1 MNWAT
6 EAAGACVDSFSS
18 QVGGCEAANVLSPSL
33 TSIWL
38 SEETL
43 PQFLVI
49 SLKKSKAYTDDMV
62 IRSVGWHCWH
72 SYTTNPFKVSLS
84 VASNGKQYK
93 PWDTF
98 IADRNKGTQ
107 LFSCVPISA
116 RLYPYLKLEVTQTF
130 GGLQTYMNRIFLF
143 EEEISHS
150 PLRNSTAS
158 LLSQPEATYYDVK
171 EDLVQSVSTE
181 SLVTNSERVS
191 FNYAADISQNDEPL
205 TLSKDSLPLSPAD
218 KENATSL
225 QAASIPPSR
234 SQVAT
239 PEMVSS
245 SPHHGPHLEPRSQ
258 DSVHG
263 KGSPDS
269 GSISSV
275 SRTSSR
281 SSTLLRRLGE
291 LEHKYSRLS
300 RKVEELESSA
310 SETPGTDKTASEH
323 RHTIGEPLK
332 DDSLSRHEVKPPPS
346 LSSERPSV
354 LTQTPSRDTGT
365 TSSRTFEVRVP
376 AQRNTATQTPSKDHL
391 PKLPMEIKAKKDK
404 SAPHHLTPGS
414 CDSATQTDYRYFIA
428 SDASTGQSTPQ
439 PGAANDLKVLG
450 DTPSASRAEVRRSQT
465 GDSGEE
471 IKTSTV
477 RPDRRS
483 SHHHSK
489 KTASKDAVSSR
500 MTTEK
505 NRTPTVYE
513 TETGPAMRADS
524 LARKADEGLARK
536 ADGLARKADEGLAKA
551 EASLAMNSGAGLA
564 RKAEAGL
571 AIRAEVTIPDDEL
584 VRIVHSIH
592 NKVLAKTQKT
602 IELELMRK
610 IGRASLL

>member
-6 EAAGACVDSFSS
+6 EAAGACIDSFSS
-18 QVGGCEAANVLSPSL
+18 QVSGCEAANVLAPSL

-84 VASNGKQYK
+84 VASYGKQYK

-116 RLYPYLKLEVTQTF
+116 RLYPFLKLEVTQTF

-181 SLVTNSERVS
+181 SLVTNSEHVS

-205 TLSKDSLPLSPAD
+205 TLSTDSQPLCPAD
-218 KENATSL
+218 KENATSP
-225 QAASIPPSR
+225 QGASITPSR

-239 PEMVSS
+239 REMVSS
-245 SPHHGPHLEPRSQ
+245 GSQNGPPLETRSQ
-258 DSVHG
+258 DSAHG

-281 SSTLLRRLGE
+281 SSTLLRRLSE

-310 SETPGTDKTASEH
+310 SETPGTDRTASEH
-323 RHTIGEPLK
+323 RCTVDISLK
-332 DDSLSRHEVKPPPS
+332 DDSTSRPEVKPSPS
-346 LSSERPSV
+346 LSSERPSA

-365 TSSRTFEVRVP
+365 TTPRTFEVRVP
-376 AQRNTATQTPSKDHL
+376 AQRNTAAQTPSKDHL
-391 PKLPMEIKAKKDK
+391 PKLPMEIKDRRDT
-404 SAPHHLTPGS
+404 SAPHQNTPGS
-414 CDSATQTDYRYFIA
+414 CDSATQTDYRYFLA
-428 SDASTGQSTPQ
+428 SDASMGQSTPQ
-439 PGAANDLKVLG
+439 PGAVDHLKDFG
-450 DTPSASRAEVRRSQT
+450 DTPSTSRAEVRRSQIR
-465 GDSGEE
+465 GSGEDLRASS
-471 IKTSTV
+471 I

-483 SHHHSK
+483 AHHHSK
-489 KTASKDAVSSR
+489 TTAGKDAVSSR
-500 MTTEK
+500 MATEK
-505 NRTPTVYE
+505 NRTPTMYE
-513 TETGPAMRADS
+513 TETGPAMGAGAS

-536 ADGLARKADEGLAKA
+536 AVAPSLTRKKADEGLARKA
-551 EASLAMNSGAGLA
+551 GEGLA

-571 AIRAEVTIPDDEL
+571 AIRAEVTIPDEEL